1 MREMN
6 KNSFWVCV
14 DVAGEHAF
22 KSKPIRWKE
31 KPGNLKDLELW
42 TSSDTEESLNLPV
55 GTIHKLVN
63 LDLTWESDPI
73 EINTDIIQGSDIK
86 SRYEIVYENLFKEN
100 GLSQA
105 KSIVS
110 ELMENTTLDEIV
122 VLGIIQS
129 RIRSL
134 NYKLEHGVYEKEK
147 SSHLLK
153 DGQSYLCV
161 DSNYKL
167 CIRKKSGDGWES
179 VLLVFPYISI
189 SHVETILDSNIE
201 KLW

>member
-1 MREMN
+1 MN

-31 KPGNLKDLELW
+31 NPGNLRNLELW
-42 TSSDTEESLNLPV
+42 TSSDTDEESLNLPI

-73 EINTDIIQGSDIK
+73 EINTDTIQGSDIK
-86 SRYEIVYENLFKEN
+86 SQYKIVHENLFKGN

-105 KSIVS
+105 KSILS
-110 ELMENTTLDEIV
+110 ELMKNTVLDEIE
-122 VLGIIQS
+122 VLEIIQG

-134 NYKLEHGVYEKEK
+134 NYKLEHSIYEKEK

-167 CIRKKSGDGWES
+167 CIREKDGDGWES

-189 SHVETILDSNIE
+189 SHVEIILDSDIE